1 MRSLPLLL
9 LFALAAVL
17 PVAAQSPADPAPIP
31 YCVDPDWPPYEVINH
46 KGVHEGIA
54 ADLLRLAAE
63 RAGLTVQLV
72 PTKDWDDSIAT
83 AQRGDCAFLSFLNQS
98 AKRESW
104 LVFTAPLFTDP
115 NVIITREDQ
124 PFVADLAG
132 LADKTIVLPSG
143 TAIEEWV
150 RRDFPNLRVIIASS
164 EAAAFEMVSNREAD
178 LTIRSME
185 VAVYTIKKQG
195 WFNLKVNGLVP
206 GYENKLRI
214 GVRKDQAGLRD
225 VLNRG
230 IATITTQERTEIANR
245 HVSINVQTA
254 IDYRLVRNIVLVFS
268 AVLLTNLLWAMKL
281 RKVNRQLRR
290 LSRRD
295 SLTGLH
301 NRTALD
307 EQLVTEI
314 DRALRHGS
322 PLSIIMI
329 DLDHFKSVNDQKG
342 HLMGDRVLVTIAGLL
357 KTATRSVDTVGRW
370 GGEEFLILC
379 PDANAAQALAIAERI
394 CATTRA
400 FGFPTGW
407 THTVSAGVA
416 DLRPGESQDSLL
428 QRADAALYRAKNGG
442 RDRAEI

>member
-1 MRSLPLLL
+1 MITLLL
-9 LFALAAVL
+9 LCLLVL
-17 PVAAQSPADPAPIP
+17 LTAPVRAQAPVAADPIP
-31 YCVDPDWPPYEVINH
+31 YCVDPDWPPYEVINPN
-46 KGVHEGIA
+46 GVHEGIA

-63 RAGLTVQLV
+63 RAGLSIRLV
-72 PTKDWDDSIAT
+72 ATKDWDDSIAT
-83 AQRGDCAFLSFLNQS
+83 AQRGDCVFLSFLNQS
-98 AKRESW
+98 AKRDAW

-115 NVIITREDQ
+115 NAIITREDQ

-132 LADKTIVLPSG
+132 LSDKTIVLPSG

-150 RRDFPNLRVIIASS
+150 RRDFPNLRVVVAAS

-185 VAVYTIKKQG
+185 VAVYTIRKQG
-195 WFNLKVNGLVP
+195 WFNLKVNGLVA

-268 AVLLTNLLWAMKL
+268 AILLTNLLWAMKL

-307 EQLVTEI
+307 EQLLTEI

-329 DLDHFKSVNDQKG
+329 DLDHFKSVNDQMG

-357 KTATRSVDTVGRW
+357 KAATRSVDTVGRW

-379 PDANAAQALAIAERI
+379 PDANASQALVIAERI
-394 CATTRA
+394 CTTTRA
-400 FGFPTGW
+400 QGFPTGW

-416 DLRPGESQDSLL
+416 ELRPGESQHSLL

-442 RDRAEI
+442 RDRAEL